1 MDKLRVADA
10 MDCIWEIVNRANK
23 YIDET
28 MPWALAKSDDG
39 REKLKT
45 VMYNLI
51 EAIRFITSLLGS
63 FMPDTQT
70 AIAKQTGAAELEW
83 DSLECFGMTK
93 PGVKVG
99 AAEPLFVRLDPEKKL
114 AELEAELAPQPKE
127 EKVEIAPFKENV
139 TIDDFGKLDIR
150 VGKVVVCEKVP
161 KSSKLLRFELEV
173 GSERRQILSGIA
185 KYYKPEDLIGKNVLF
200 IANFPPRKM
209 MGYESNGMI
218 LSAEHDGKLVV
229 TSTLDDI
236 QSGAEIV

>member
-1 MDKLRVADA
+1 
-10 MDCIWEIVNRANK
+10 
-23 YIDET
+23 
-28 MPWALAKSDDG
+28 
-39 REKLKT
+39 
-45 VMYNLI
+45 
-51 EAIRFITSLLGS
+51 
-63 FMPDTQT
+63 
-70 AIAKQTGAAELEW
+70 
-83 DSLECFGMTK
+83 MTK

-99 AAEPLFVRLDPEKKL
+99 AAEPLFVRLDAEKKL

-218 LSAEHDGKLVV
+218 LSAEYDGKLVV